1 MNKFFELLTA
11 VSDFFGGA
19 EEPMI
24 RGLVIMASIVI
35 VLAIALMAWHF
46 TPRRERRQVINHLA
60 EAIGLGQ
67 VGERL
72 GNEEELEDVREN
84 PAPADSMPEI
94 PRMEPTIRRR
104 KPSPAPLPQNPRL
117 HLVATIAEKDG
128 HLAHFT
134 TKRRNPR
141 TGQVER
147 YRSQDCAVMVND
159 SGNRHWVRP

>member
-1 MNKFFELLTA
+1 MNGENFVEFLA
-11 VSDFFGGA
+11 
-19 EEPMI
+19 
-24 RGLVIMASIVI
+24 LVYVARWVPLGFILIMG
-35 VLAIALMAWHF
+35 VLYLCMRSPK
-46 TPRRERRQVINHLA
+46 TTETLDYRS
-60 EAIGLGQ
+60 LG
-67 VGERL
+67 EHL
-72 GNEEELEDVREN
+72 GNEDNLEDLREN
-84 PAPADSMPEI
+84 PAPADSMTEI

-134 TKRRNPR
+134 TKRRVPR